1 MVLRKM
7 MIVLAVVALTGATWA
22 GNRNASRSASG
33 TAGASSSA
41 TAGIGWNGWGVRVGF
56 ASDADQV
63 VGGAQFN
70 LGEFVDNLRFQ
81 PDVELGAGDNVTTL
95 YGTAPVYYRFQTA
108 STMTP
113 YAGGGLAMG
122 FVDYDN
128 PVTGKGDTSFE
139 VGARATGGLEWGRG
153 DNQAFFVEASL
164 GFGDVHD
171 FQIVGAWQF

>member
-1 MVLRKM
+1 M
-7 MIVLAVVALTGATWA
+7 MIALAIVVLTGATWA
-22 GNRNASRSASG
+22 GNGNESRNASVNSGHSGSSG
-33 TAGASSSA
+33 TE
-41 TAGIGWNGWGVRVGF
+41 IGWNGWGVRVGV

-81 PDVELGAGDNVTTL
+81 PDVELGAGDDVTTL
-95 YGTAPVYYRFQTA
+95 YGTAPVYYRFQTS

-128 PVTGKGDTSFE
+128 PVTGSGETSFE

-153 DNQAFFVEASL
+153 DGQAFFVEASL

-171 FQIVGAWQF
+171 FQVVGAWQF